1 MIKNQK
7 GFTLTELI
15 AGLALSTLLFTG
27 FTMFMVQFVNNFKEI
42 KEFHQLQTDLLHVIE
57 SIRYGYIDKSKI
69 GERSI
74 IGLLTAGRVE
84 IGIAAN
90 NLTVYPV
97 NKSNKPYWAKYY
109 LDSFGQVRIQAIYDQ
124 HVIGFNS
131 NEGVLFPSSKEKIK
145 NALKYQV
152 TNFKIVDMSNDK
164 SLIHISIEGMVRFR
178 EKAKNQTTDDDL
190 RLNTKRAKFESTVF
204 LVNGKK
210 DN

>member
-1 MIKNQK
+1 
-7 GFTLTELI
+7 
-15 AGLALSTLLFTG
+15 
-27 FTMFMVQFVNNFKEI
+27 
-42 KEFHQLQTDLLHVIE
+42 
-57 SIRYGYIDKSKI
+57 
-69 GERSI
+69 
-74 IGLLTAGRVE
+74 
-84 IGIAAN
+84 
-90 NLTVYPV
+90 
-97 NKSNKPYWAKYY
+97 
-109 LDSFGQVRIQAIYDQ
+109 VRIQAIYDQ